1 MVLFPNRR
9 MPYEVA
15 VTAWG
20 HLLGCKK
27 VNDKT
32 FDAIRAFRDRYR
44 DQGPEQVRV
53 AATGGARPCWV

>member
-27 VNDKT
+27 VNDET

-44 DQGPEQVRV
+44 DQGPEQ
-53 AATGGARPCWV
+53 AA